1 MKKIITSVLC
11 VILIIVGGCLLYKGL
26 SGNKK
31 QTSNELAPT
40 NPTLIEPMGV
50 LEENTFIEVADVRIS
65 YNGDYFFVCN
75 NRSDSVRI
83 SCHIVGI
90 ENDGEYEIL
99 ETVGFYGKD
108 TMQYNNDY
116 QENGWAVE
124 KNTNLVRP
132 NETLQAVLDTKSFI
146 SFGKVSPQIDVDN
159 DGYLDL
165 IFRISPQIDDEQI
178 MSSTDDP
185 VSDIYRVKIQ

>member
-1 MKKIITSVLC
+1 MKKILTSVLC
-11 VILIIVGGCLLYKGL
+11 IILIIVGGCLLHKGL
-26 SGNKK
+26 FSNKK
-31 QTSNELAPT
+31 QTSNELVPT
-40 NPTLIEPMGV
+40 NPTLIEPMEV

-75 NRSDSVRI
+75 NRSASVRI
-83 SCHIVGI
+83 SCHIVGVK
-90 ENDGEYEIL
+90 NDGEYEIL

-108 TMQYNNDY
+108 TTQYNNDY
-116 QENGWAVE
+116 QENGWAIE

-185 VSDIYRVKIQ
+185 VSDIYRIKIQ